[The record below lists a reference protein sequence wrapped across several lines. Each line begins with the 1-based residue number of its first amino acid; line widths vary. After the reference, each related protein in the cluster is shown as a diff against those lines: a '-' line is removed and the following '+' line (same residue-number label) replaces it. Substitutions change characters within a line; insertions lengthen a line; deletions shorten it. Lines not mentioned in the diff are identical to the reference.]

1 MTKIEIRE
9 GLKCQKSALYFIYQ
23 YVQIYD
29 ATRREWVP
37 FHLYPAQVEVLNA
50 LLTNSLLVI
59 LKARQLGMT
68 WLVLAFILWSML
80 FHPIVTALLFSKR
93 DDEATY
99 LLGVERLKG
108 MYDRLPPFL
117 KARSI
122 EVDNDHEWLLS
133 QGSIA
138 RAFPTSAGDSY
149 TASIVFVDEADLVPD
164 LNRLMNSAKPTID
177 AGGKLIL
184 LSRVDKTK
192 PQSEFKNIYRA
203 AKAGANGW
211 HPIFL
216 PWTVRPERTP
226 EWYEQQKR
234 DILVRT
240 TALDDLYQQYPATD
254 TEALAPASLD
264 KRIAAEWLEQC
275 KDESIK
281 PIPAD
286 ALPEGAPSIPG
297 LVIYRLPDAM
307 SEYVIGADPAEGN
320 PTSDESAATLLDR
333 DSGEEIASLAGKFQ
347 PSTFASHIDALG
359 MFYNKADVM
368 VERNNHGHAVLL
380 WLRDNSKLRRLK
392 GHDGK
397 FGSSEG
403 MNDKVPKEGW
413 LSNSRGKSIL
423 YDTAA
428 DAFRES
434 DTVIHSFVTLTQLS
448 LIEGSTLRAP
458 EGELDDR
465 ADSYALALVARDD
478 RFNPGARLARDAR
491 KLREKLEKEKAERG

>member
-50 LLTNSLLVI
+50 LLSNSLLVI

-68 WLVLAFILWSML
+68 WLVLAFVLWSML

-108 MYDRLPPFL
+108 MYERLPQFL

-203 AKAGANGW
+203 AKAGTNGW
-211 HPIFL
+211 YPIFL

-234 DILVRT
+234 DILART

-254 TEALAPASLD
+254 TEALSPNTLD
-264 KRIAAEWLEQC
+264 KRIAALWLEQC
-275 KDESIK
+275 YSEHLSLS
-281 PIPAD
+281 AD
-286 ALPEGAPSIPG
+286 KLPEGAPSIPG
-297 LVIYRLPDAM
+297 LTIYKLP
-307 SEYVIGADPAEGN
+307 EPNRKYVISGDPAEGN
-320 PTSDESAATLLDR
+320 PTSDDSASEVLDK
-333 DSGEEIASLAGKFQ
+333 DTGEEVASLAGKFQ
-347 PSTFASHIDALG
+347 PAVFAAHIDTIG
-359 MFYNKADVM
+359 KFFNRADAM
-368 VERNNHGHAVLL
+368 IERNNHGHAVLL
-380 WLRDNSKLRRLK
+380 WLRDNSSLRILTGFDDK
-392 GHDGK
+392 NGWHSTVLGK
-397 FGSSEG
+397 T
-403 MNDKVPKEGW
+403 M
-413 LSNSRGKSIL
+413 L
-423 YDTAA
+423 YDACA
-428 DAFRES
+428 DAFRNKE
-434 DTVIHSFVTLTQLS
+434 TMLHNFTTFTQLS
-448 LIEGSTLRAP
+448 MIEGSTLRAP
-458 EGELDDR
+458 EGEMDDR
-465 ADSYALALVARDD
+465 ADAYALALVARVRAGSRASVDWV
-478 RFNPGARLARDAR
+478 
-491 KLREKLEKEKAERG
+491 

>member
-1 MTKIEIRE
+1 MTAAEIKHE
-9 GLKCQKSALYFIYQ
+9 FLKCRVKPAYFIHNYC
-23 YVQIYD
+23 QIYD
-29 ATRREWVP
+29 AEKRAWIPFRLWV
-37 FHLYPAQVEVLNA
+37 AQFETLKTLHA
-50 LLTNSLLVI
+50 SKLVI
-59 LKARQLGMT
+59 LLKARQLGMT
-68 WLVLAFILWSML
+68 WLVLAFALWLML
-80 FHPIVTALLFSKR
+80 FHPAATVLLFSKR
-93 DDEATY
+93 DDEATD
-99 LLGVERLKG
+99 LLDFRLKG
-108 MYDRLPPFL
+108 MYRRLPTWMQCRDVL
-117 KARSI
+117 I
-122 EVDNDHEWLLS
+122 NNNHQWELS
-133 QGSIA
+133 NGS
-138 RAFPTSAGDSY
+138 RALSFPTTGGRSY
-149 TASIVFVDEADLVPD
+149 TANLVIVDEADFVPD
-164 LNRLMNSAKPTID
+164 LNEVLNAVQPTID
-177 AGGKLIL
+177 AGGQLFL
-184 LSRVDKTK
+184 LSTPNKAT
-192 PQSEFKNIYRA
+192 PQSMFKQIYKE
-203 AKAGANGW
+203 AKEGAIGW
-211 HPIFL
+211 VSVFL
-216 PWTVRPERTP
+216 AWWVAPWRTV
-226 EWYEQQKR
+226 EWYARKTAE
-234 DILVRT
+234 ILRT
-240 TALDDLYQQYPATD
+240 TTSKDDLYKEYPATD

-413 LSNSRGKSIL
+413 LSNPRGKSIL

-478 RFNPGARLARDAR
+478 RFNPGERLARDAR